1 MGCNHTTM
9 VFALARRKHKVNA
22 RFCLI
27 KPMSMG
33 FLLLCS
39 SDNNLRTIQIQIQ
52 LYTDSTYEYTR
63 LAEKMIKLQI
73 SGSNE
78 LYLTVLTT
86 SNRYS
91 NCSGR
96 GYLTLVMRY
105 AIAIISYY
113 YVKTCLIILLYSPII
128 VSCSFNA

>member
-1 MGCNHTTM
+1 
-9 VFALARRKHKVNA
+9 
-22 RFCLI
+22 
-27 KPMSMG
+27 MG

-52 LYTDSTYEYTR
+52 LYNDSTYEYTR

-73 SGSNE
+73 SESNE
-78 LYLTVLTT
+78 LHLTVLTT

-96 GYLTLVMRY
+96 GYLTLIVRY

>member
-1 MGCNHTTM
+1 MGCNHTIT
-9 VFALARRKHKVNA
+9 VFALTRRKHKVNA

-33 FLLLCS
+33 FLLLSS

-52 LYTDSTYEYTR
+52 LSNDSTYEYTR

-73 SGSNE
+73 SGSNG

-86 SNRYS
+86 SNGYS
-91 NCSGR
+91 NYSGR
-96 GYLTLVMRY
+96 GYLTLIVRY
-105 AIAIISYY
+105 AITIISYY
-113 YVKTCLIILLYSPII
+113 YVKTCLMILLYSPII
-128 VSCSFNA
+128 VPS

>member
-1 MGCNHTTM
+1 MGCNHTTT

-22 RFCLI
+22 SFCLI

-39 SDNNLRTIQIQIQ
+39 FDNNLRPIQIQIQ
-52 LYTDSTYEYTR
+52 LYNDSTYEHTR
-63 LAEKMIKLQI
+63 LAEKIIKLQI

-78 LYLTVLTT
+78 LHLTVLTT
-86 SNRYS
+86 SNRYG
-91 NCSGR
+91 NCSGG

-128 VSCSFNA
+128 VP

>member
-1 MGCNHTTM
+1 M
-9 VFALARRKHKVNA
+9 
-22 RFCLI
+22 
-27 KPMSMG
+27 
-33 FLLLCS
+33 
-39 SDNNLRTIQIQIQ
+39 IQ
-52 LYTDSTYEYTR
+52 LMNTHDWR
-63 LAEKMIKLQI
+63 KKMIKLQI

-78 LYLTVLTT
+78 LHLTVLTT

-96 GYLTLVMRY
+96 GYLTLIVRY

-128 VSCSFNA
+128 VPCSFNA

>member
-1 MGCNHTTM
+1 MGYNHTTT

-22 RFCLI
+22 SFCLI

-39 SDNNLRTIQIQIQ
+39 FDNNLRTIQIQIQ
-52 LYTDSTYEYTR
+52 LYNDSTYEYTR

-78 LYLTVLTT
+78 LHLTVLTT

-96 GYLTLVMRY
+96 GYLTLIVRY
-105 AIAIISYY
+105 APYAITIISYY

-128 VSCSFNA
+128 VP